1 MDPGQTV
8 QHLLGK
14 VTTNG
19 ASESAATLA
28 KVTALA
34 SILS

>member
-1 MDPGQTV
+1 
-8 QHLLGK
+8 
-14 VTTNG
+14 VTKNG

-34 SILS
+34 GVLS